1 MNSNYI
7 PRGYLV
13 PFVCKGYL
21 PLGIIWRLIK
31 EFVVEINRVIELE
44 VEQ

>member
-1 MNSNYI
+1 VNSNYI
-7 PRGYLV
+7 PRGYIV

-31 EFVVEINRVIELE
+31 EFVVEIQRIFETE
-44 VEQ
+44 VER

>member
-21 PLGIIWRLIK
+21 PFGIIWRLIK
-31 EFVVEINRVIELE
+31 EFVVEINRIVEFE